1 MKEDFLH
8 YVWRYKKFNLLNLQS
23 TSGELIT
30 IISTGHYIQQAG
42 PDFFDARMIIG
53 GQKWAGNVEIH
64 LKSSDWYIHHH
75 ESDSAYDTV
84 ILHVVWDHDMEIYQ
98 KNNIAVTTL
107 ELKHYVAA
115 DCLQKYSSLTTPK
128 SWIYCERDLASVTH
142 FTIRSWQEKMLVER
156 LIRKSEAIEILL
168 NESAS
173 DWEAV
178 MFYLLAKNF
187 GLNTN
192 GELFFKLA
200 QRIPFSAIRKERGE
214 VANIEA
220 LLFGLIGS
228 LQNCEDVYQ
237 NDLLK
242 RWIYLKEKY
251 QLDDSHVGTIQFF
264 KHRPDNFPTIRLAQ
278 LAALYH
284 LHQNLFAEVINCSL
298 PIGFYAIFKIEV
310 SEYWL
315 THYQFGKV
323 SRASKKQLSP
333 SFIQLLII
341 NTIIPMKFAYEKS
354 RGTNAEQQL
363 IELMMMLPSEN
374 NSIIDKFRSFGVAA
388 ENAFDSQALL
398 QLKNEYCNFG
408 RCMQCAIGSELMQPQ
423 KAKNDVIL

>member
-1 MKEDFLH
+1 
-8 YVWRYKKFNLLNLQS
+8 
-23 TSGELIT
+23 
-30 IISTGHYIQQAG
+30 
-42 PDFFDARMIIG
+42 
-53 GQKWAGNVEIH
+53 
-64 LKSSDWYIHHH
+64 
-75 ESDSAYDTV
+75 
-84 ILHVVWDHDMEIYQ
+84 
-98 KNNIAVTTL
+98 
-107 ELKHYVAA
+107 
-115 DCLQKYSSLTTPK
+115 
-128 SWIYCERDLASVTH
+128 
-142 FTIRSWQEKMLVER
+142 
-156 LIRKSEAIEILL
+156 
-168 NESAS
+168 
-173 DWEAV
+173 
-178 MFYLLAKNF
+178 
-187 GLNTN
+187 
-192 GELFFKLA
+192 
-200 QRIPFSAIRKERGE
+200 
-214 VANIEA
+214 

-315 THYQFGKV
+315 THYQFGRI

-354 RGTNAEQQL
+354 RGTSAEQQL